1 MHAEGLNEA
10 DIVQNAAL
18 GSGLIWRFGLG
29 HQEKSS
35 SVPPLLP
42 LAFIV
47 LPICLHA
54 QTLQGVLSTR
64 RNSGLP
70 VFAAKVGEVREN
82 LLAIQH
88 RALSLRQLSLQ
99 SISIGARARMLS
111 VDYMNAAIRS
121 NDVKAPSPPERI
133 KGSWDAAERLGYWCG
148 GLQLREISALLK
160 MDF

>member
-1 MHAEGLNEA
+1 MRAEGLNEA

-18 GSGLIWRFGLG
+18 GSALIWRFGRG
-29 HQEKSS
+29 YQEKTA

-47 LPICLHA
+47 LPVCLYA
-54 QTLQGVLSTR
+54 QTLQEVLSTR
-64 RNSGLP
+64 RNSGLS

-82 LLAIQH
+82 LLAIQG

-99 SISIGARARMLS
+99 SISIGTRAGMLAI
-111 VDYMNAAIRS
+111 DYKNAAIRS
-121 NDVKAPSPPERI
+121 NEVKPPAPPERI
-133 KGSWDAAERLGYWCG
+133 KASWDAAERMGYWCG
-148 GLQLREISALLK
+148 GLQLPEISTLLK